1 MRSGVG
7 MSRLEMRETPSQ
19 ARASMA
25 SSSTQDQRRVISA
38 RGFVSWAPRAKAL
51 MLAGTPKIGLLA
63 TYPMRPLRLRAP
75 AMAPAIYF
83 AS

>member
-1 MRSGVG
+1 
-7 MSRLEMRETPSQ
+7 
-19 ARASMA
+19 MA

-51 MLAGTPKIGLLA
+51 ILAGTPKMGLLA

-75 AMAPAIYF
+75 AMAPAMYF